1 MIKKT
6 QKSCDKLLSP
16 IVKKLNPTCLFWGR
30 VQGCTKDTQVA
41 HHHCHKSKS
50 LILRYDI
57 KNLVN
62 FCNHCH
68 LMLHWN
74 ESYWASKVVEIKGLA
89 WFRYIEKT
97 KNKELRYPDYDNIYQ
112 KLSKLLND

>member
-16 IVKKLNPTCLFWGR
+16 VIKKLHPVCLFYGHNKE
-30 VQGCTKDTQVA
+30 CTKDTQVA

-50 LILRYDI
+50 LILRYDL
-57 KNLVN
+57 KNLIN
-62 FCNHCH
+62 LCNHCH

-74 ESYWASKVVEIKGLA
+74 ESFWASKVVEIKGLS

-97 KNKELRYPDYDNIYQ
+97 KNKELRYPDYNKIYE
-112 KLSKLLND
+112 KLSRLL